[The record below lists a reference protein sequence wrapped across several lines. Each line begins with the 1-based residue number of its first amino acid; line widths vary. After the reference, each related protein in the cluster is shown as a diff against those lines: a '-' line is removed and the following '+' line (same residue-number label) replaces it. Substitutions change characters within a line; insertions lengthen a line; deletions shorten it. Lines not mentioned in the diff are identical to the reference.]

1 MKKYTDKEIEQLW
14 CDLEDVTTIEN
25 DDGDLVLNSK
35 WFIFNKGTESEE
47 IWEWFK
53 NNHSKGLRYLVDNIC

>member
-47 IWEWFK
+47 IWEWFN